1 MKSFSGPGPIYR
13 QIADSIKDQ
22 IVARTLTDGD
32 KLMST
37 TEYAAT
43 YRINPATAQK
53 AIAELTRQGLVEK
66 RWGIGMFVASG
77 ACKKLVGNLRTGYQ
91 DEVLLPALE
100 RGRELGYSDSQ
111 LLDLIRTYLGGK
123 K

>member
-53 AIAELTRQGLVEK
+53 AFADLTRQGLGEK
-66 RWGIGMFVASG
+66 RRGIGMFVASG
-77 ACKKLVGNLRTGYQ
+77 AYKKLVGNLRTGYK

-100 RGRELGYSDSQ
+100 RGRKLGYSDSQ
-111 LLDLIRTYLGGK
+111 LLDLIRTYLGGEK
-123 K
+123 

>member
-53 AIAELTRQGLVEK
+53 AFAELTRQGLVEK